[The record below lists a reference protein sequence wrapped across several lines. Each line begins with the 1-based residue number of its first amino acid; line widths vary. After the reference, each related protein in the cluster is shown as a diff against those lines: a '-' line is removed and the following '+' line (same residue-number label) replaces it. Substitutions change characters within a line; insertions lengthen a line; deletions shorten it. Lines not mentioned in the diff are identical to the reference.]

1 MSSLI
6 IMSCSKTKKP
16 LEQVRAIDLY
26 DGQAFRIIKK
36 HSPGDLEILIISAK
50 YGIIHSKDIISHY
63 DQVMTVS
70 KAIELRDEVEKE
82 TRRITKCNRTEK
94 VFLYLGHPYN
104 LSISKELMSYLDEYL
119 NLQTATGP
127 IGKRLHQL
135 KEWLE
140 SIKEVSKW

>member
-16 LEQVRAIDLY
+16 LEHVRAIDLY

-50 YGIIHSKDIISHY
+50 YGIIHSMDIISYY
-63 DQVMTVS
+63 DKVMTVS
-70 KAIELRDEVEKE
+70 KAIELRDELEKE
-82 TRRITKCNRTEK
+82 TRRTAKCNHTER

-104 LSISKELMSYLDEYL
+104 LSISKELLSYLDECA
-119 NLQTATGP
+119 NLQIASGP

-135 KEWLE
+135 KAWLE
-140 SIKEVSKW
+140 SLKEALK